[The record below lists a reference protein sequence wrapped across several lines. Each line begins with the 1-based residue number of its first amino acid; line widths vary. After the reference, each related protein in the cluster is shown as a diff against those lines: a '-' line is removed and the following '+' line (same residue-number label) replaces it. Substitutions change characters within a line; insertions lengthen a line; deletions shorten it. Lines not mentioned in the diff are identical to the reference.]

1 LSSPRR
7 PRAATI
13 AVLFFS
19 ALALL
24 MTAASP
30 AWAAPAK
37 HHTIGDSISLSSV
50 SSPDNAQGDLS
61 VVLWSSSAVT
71 TATVHIYDSTGTTD
85 LLDPAVTE
93 TSGAG
98 MPGQSTW
105 TVTTPITESQLQL

>member
-1 LSSPRR
+1 MSSPRR

-19 ALALL
+19 ALAVL
-24 MTAASP
+24 MAAASP

-37 HHTIGDSISLSSV
+37 HNTIGDSISLVSV
-50 SSPDNAQGDLS
+50 SSPDNDQGDLA
-61 VVLWSSSAVT
+61 VTLSSPSTAT

-98 MPGQSTW
+98 SPGESTW
-105 TVTTPITESQLQL
+105 TVTTPIT